1 MSASNLKI
9 RNVVKFYWHINPT
22 FLNFLNKHYKSPVVL
37 ADIDDYLKG
46 ILSQILASHKILT
59 ELEDKPDDLGI
70 IKKELSKIRGLL
82 QVIHNKLDEK
92 KYQTDHL
99 VTLSKLSGYYIDT
112 YDFTREIEILSQIYF
127 NDSNRLKNLRLLI
140 IYSLND
146 RKLIEKLQAIL
157 IRL

>member
-1 MSASNLKI
+1 M
-9 RNVVKFYWHINPT
+9 
-22 FLNFLNKHYKSPVVL
+22 

-92 KYQTDHL
+92 KYQSDHL

-127 NDSNRLKNLRLLI
+127 NDSNRLKNLRMMI
-140 IYSLND
+140 INSLND
-146 RKLIEKLQAIL
+146 KKMIEKLHAIL
-157 IRL
+157 VKL

>member
-1 MSASNLKI
+1 
-9 RNVVKFYWHINPT
+9 
-22 FLNFLNKHYKSPVVL
+22 L

-92 KYQTDHL
+92 KYQVDHL
-99 VTLSKLSGYYIDT
+99 VTLFKVSGYYIDT
-112 YDFTREIEILSQIYF
+112 YDFTREIEILSQVYF
-127 NDSNRLKNLRLLI
+127 NDSNRLKNLRLI
-140 IYSLND
+140 IINSLND
-146 RKLIEKLQAIL
+146 KKMIEKLQDIL
-157 IRL
+157 IKL

>member
-1 MSASNLKI
+1 M
-9 RNVVKFYWHINPT
+9 
-22 FLNFLNKHYKSPVVL
+22 

-82 QVIHNKLDEK
+82 QVIHKKLDEK

-99 VTLSKLSGYYIDT
+99 VTLSKLTGYYIDT
-112 YDFTREIEILSQIYF
+112 YDFTREIEVLSHVYF
-127 NDSNRLKNLRLLI
+127 NDSNRLKNLRLI
-140 IYSLND
+140 IINSLND
-146 RKLIEKLQAIL
+146 KKMIEKLQAIL
-157 IRL
+157 IKL

>member
-1 MSASNLKI
+1 M
-9 RNVVKFYWHINPT
+9 
-22 FLNFLNKHYKSPVVL
+22 

-59 ELEDKPDDLGI
+59 ELEDKPNDLGI

-92 KYQTDHL
+92 KYQVDHL
-99 VTLSKLSGYYIDT
+99 VTLFKVSGYYIDT
-112 YDFTREIEILSQIYF
+112 YDFTREIEILSQVYF

-140 IYSLND
+140 IDSLND
-146 RKLIEKLQAIL
+146 KKLIEKLQAIL
-157 IRL
+157 NRL